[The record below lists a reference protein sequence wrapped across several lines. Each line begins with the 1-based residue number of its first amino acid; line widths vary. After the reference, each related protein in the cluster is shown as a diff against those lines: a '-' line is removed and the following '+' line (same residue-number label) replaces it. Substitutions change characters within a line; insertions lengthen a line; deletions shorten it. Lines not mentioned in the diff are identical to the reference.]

1 MLSVNVACFFLYC
14 IFHLSLGNP
23 CVVPN
28 DVVGAKDPGDI
39 ILGGVFAVHQQVK
52 GLSNRSRPEPLPC
65 TGFDIEGFLRAEAMM
80 YTIQLINNSTLL
92 PGIKLGYEIYDTC
105 ADTSRALTASMRFLS
120 TANSSGTCLDVQCNY
135 TNYQPIVK
143 AVVGEGYSEL
153 SISIARIFN
162 LFLMPQVSYASSA
175 EILSDKVR
183 FPSFC
188 RTVPSDIHQTEALA
202 RLVSN
207 FHWNWIGIIA
217 TDDDYGQSAMASFVE
232 KAQKLNIC
240 FGLKELIPTYIG
252 DKTTDDKI
260 QAVVSKIKNT
270 PNANVIVIFAKIPL
284 IIKLFTQVMEH
295 NVTRTWIATDVW
307 STSRE
312 VSSMM
317 NIQKIG
323 KVFGTSFKNGNI
335 PGFLEHLKKLRAA
348 PGTMNRFLEEYRQ
361 LRFNCS
367 DEYFRYNET
376 CNSNSHQCTLPNSLK
391 LLSPLA
397 CTKRNESFTEIDDDF
412 LVRNAEM
419 SGTYATYLAVR
430 TIAYAIKKVLKC
442 QEGTCQRTFSFA
454 PWQLLEELRKV
465 KFPEMGKDFYFNRFG
480 DSMNGYDLINWEVA
494 NGTTKFTIIGNYD
507 IMDKKIYIYN
517 PDFSRILK
525 KIFSK
530 CSQSCKPGQW
540 KIQNNTLPSC
550 CYECANCSEG
560 FYSKHWDTNTCF
572 KCLDNQWSPHGS
584 SKCFDRKTEFFRWSN
599 GFAIV
604 LLVFAF
610 LGILLIIVTII
621 IFILNR
627 STPVVKAAGGSLC
640 YLILVSLILSFASTG
655 FFIGLPEKFT
665 CIIRQPL
672 FGISFTVCV
681 SWILIKSFRINLAFK
696 FDPVVHKQMKK
707 LYKPTLILII
717 CTGIQVIIC
726 SIWLGIKPP
735 RLSESYDKSRIILLQ
750 CDEGSNVAFGV
761 MLGYIA
767 VLATFCF
774 LLAFRGRKLP
784 GAYNEARFI
793 TFSMLIYLIV
803 WVSFVPVYLN
813 TQGQYLPAVE
823 MVAILASNY
832 GILCCHF
839 FPKCYII
846 CFKKESNTAEEYM
859 KNVRDHYLPQKSLP
873 PPDNLSIWSIP
884 VA

>member
-1 MLSVNVACFFLYC
+1 VCECCVLFLYC

-52 GLSNRSRPEPLPC
+52 GL
-65 TGFDIEGFLRAEAMM
+65 FDIEGFLRAEAMM

-454 PWQLLEELRKV
+454 PWQVISHVFFKIKE
-465 KFPEMGKDFYFNRFG
+465 N
-480 DSMNGYDLINWEVA
+480 
-494 NGTTKFTIIGNYD
+494 NYLF
-507 IMDKKIYIYN
+507 KYKL
-517 PDFSRILK
+517 ILK
-525 KIFSK
+525 SPWNSKAFAHRCMFWYVFPVVVIIEINLPHVTLIKIFSK

-550 CYECANCSEG
+550 CYECAN
-560 FYSKHWDTNTCF
+560 YTNTCF

-884 VA
+884 TWAKFPHDYWRPDRLPDRHQVLDEGQLSPAERQED